1 MTKENNPIKKN
12 LIVFTWFMFVYV
24 ILFEFILPVNKV
36 IPKPTLLFESF
47 FHIWRDYNL
56 VFAFT
61 TTATIIYLA
70 LVSSWIQI
78 YIGVSRYLKYYA
90 YVENSLDSLRFL
102 KYLTIFFFIVI
113 FNFWFPNSL
122 FAEFFFSFII
132 SVFLTAKK
140 LFEESKKVNEGY
152 ILVAR
157 NLGLSS
163 YDIYEDVYWKASLPA
178 LSKYF
183 RSVHYYL
190 WGVVLIYEFIGNS
203 NGLGSIYRIAITY
216 NDFTALFVLAIM
228 ISLLIWFGDYLIGLI
243 NKKTIHWTA

>member
-1 MTKENNPIKKN
+1 MIKENSSVKN
-12 LIVFTWFMFVYV
+12 SIVLFITLLFIYI
-24 ILFEFILPVNKV
+24 ILFEFILPVNKI

-47 FHIWRDYNL
+47 IHIWRDYNL

-61 TTATIIYLA
+61 TTTTIVYLA
-70 LVSSWIQI
+70 LVSCWVQI
-78 YIGVSRYLKYYA
+78 YIGVARYLKYFNQI
-90 YVENSLDSLRFL
+90 ENSFSSLRFFR
-102 KYLTIFFFIVI
+102 YFTIFFFIVL

-122 FAEFFFSFII
+122 FGEFLFTFII
-132 SVFLTAKK
+132 AVFCTARK
-140 LFEESKKVNEGY
+140 LFEESKKVNEEY

-183 RSVHYYL
+183 KRVHYYL
-190 WGVVLIYEFIGNS
+190 WGVVLTYEFIGNS
-203 NGLGSIYRIAITY
+203 YGIGSIYRTAIAY

-243 NKKTIHWTA
+243 NRRTIHWTV